1 MHQNIYEQYD
11 ATVQLQE
18 SRRKKAQYLATLSSD
33 ESDEDTAN
41 RPPPLSSL
49 LHSSSPS
56 PHNSESDITGQ
67 LQALNKCVP
76 SEEDQ
81 NSTTMSYSDQGEGT
95 PPAVSTPVLD
105 PQTLALIAELQRQN
119 LANLAALH
127 GQSNA
132 MLEHLDERSRRE
144 RQHLEELTKKEKQEQ
159 EEKNHYERL
168 AREEQHSKDR
178 KDEREAARE
187 RELRRSIPNPKHM
200 EEGADIVEYVELFE
214 SNMEA
219 RDIPKRMWA
228 QSLIPLLSP
237 TPRMAAQSLPAGDR
251 SDYDKVREAALATC
265 QETYKRAGATFFSL
279 TKAQGESFQ
288 AYGTKLHRLCTRFS
302 SADTIAKVQERV
314 TIERFIHFLP
324 AAAAGFVR
332 DRAPKTLTDT
342 CRLAD
347 DYFSNHGMSISSY
360 TGEYRLGGQKPHRQ
374 EDYQKPWRQGNSG
387 WQQQHKKPW
396 RDQHDNSEKAGGDQ
410 PVPGRVDSMVEGRP
424 PPKQPQ
430 PSQPNK
436 QQQQSNRYSP
446 RCYKCNQTGHIAS
459 NCPQKVNLISDYHR
473 DEPLSSTCVVQGRV
487 AGKKIKNILVDSGA
501 EISVASEEIVPSSA
515 ETKGQT
521 MVAGVTGTPVN
532 CRLVD
537 LPISINERDFQLQ
550 VAVLPQGSLSYP
562 LLLGRDTPGLRIHWS
577 IGPESPNDGKMT
589 TPQEVAVLTRSQARK
604 EEARR
609 LDDQSATDSSGAIIT
624 DLAAQENTT
633 GEQTQSLPPAPTH
646 TLSPCSDPAHSSS
659 NPNFPFT
666 PQQVTDV
673 SDMGVGDFGEG
684 YDVEGGNEDGALRGE
699 DDGTDDQP
707 TTTSILDPD
716 LCRMEPQST
725 EPLTQLMKDSLLT
738 QEEFLQKQEED
749 PSLATLWNQARQDG
763 QGGWY
768 EIHQGLLTRKVKDE
782 WDQEAHLLV
791 IPECLR
797 KTVWG
802 VAHRGPLAGHQGA
815 HKTRQKIAT
824 YFYWPQLSKDVARWT
839 KSCHEC
845 QTVNKTRDR
854 RAPQQQMPII
864 ENPWTRI
871 AIDIVG
877 PLPRT
882 KRGNRF
888 ILTVMDFSSRYPE
901 AFPMRKVDAPSVCDN
916 LIQLFSRFGLPQQL
930 LSDNGSNFVSRVTEG
945 LLGRLGVHHIKCS
958 PYRPQTNGMIERW
971 HSVLKRMLGK
981 LENTEAE
988 WDKLL
993 PLVLFAYRDTPH
1005 SATGYTPFQ
1014 IVFGRNV
1021 RGPTSVLKATWSGEQ
1036 PTSATAARYLFD
1048 VKQRM
1053 EVARELA
1060 GEKERL
1066 AKEKSKLYQDRKS
1079 ADDPLMIGDEVLCR
1093 LPGGA
1098 RGLADRWE
1106 GPFQILE
1113 IRSPVT
1119 YLVSAPLRGQSGR
1132 IFHRNCIKRYAREVN
1147 TTSVMVADG
1156 GLDDSGQLELV
1167 PNPTPPLNPA
1177 SDRWASPDL
1186 LADLPPPRR
1195 TQLISLLQEFDSTFS
1210 DIPGRTDVVSCP
1222 LDVTESKPISL
1233 SPYRVPVRWQPALQ
1247 EEIDNLL
1254 ELGVIRPSESPWASP
1269 VVCVRKKD
1277 GQIRMCTDFRRLN
1290 SVTKDDAYP
1299 FPHTEEL
1306 IEKAAAARWCTTLD
1320 LSKGY
1325 YQVPIAP
1332 TDIEKTAF
1340 ITTAGKFEYTVM
1352 PFGLKNA
1359 PSVFQRLMDKVL
1371 KGCPFA
1377 SAYIDDVVITSP
1389 TWEEHLSH
1397 IRQTLQAFRAAGL
1410 TVKLVKC
1417 CFAAALIHLLGHLV
1431 GRGEIRPQQLK
1442 TLAVREYKQPK
1453 TKKDI
1458 RVFLGMAGYYR
1469 RFMPNFASVTAPI
1482 SKLLKKEHP
1491 ERVVWKEEQHA
1502 AFEQVKEWMTSDPV
1516 LKAPDY
1522 SLPFTLQTD
1531 ASFSGL
1537 GAVLSQT
1544 GKDNEEH
1551 PVAFWSRKTLDR
1563 ETRYSASEVECLA
1576 AVEAVKHFAHY
1587 LLGAHFTLVT
1597 DHRALTSLQI
1607 MKNDNPRLTRWSL
1620 ALQPFSYSVVH
1631 RSGHAHSNAD
1641 GLSRQAWEEAT
1652 PPG

>member
-1 MHQNIYEQYD
+1 
-11 ATVQLQE
+11 
-18 SRRKKAQYLATLSSD
+18 
-33 ESDEDTAN
+33 
-41 RPPPLSSL
+41 
-49 LHSSSPS
+49 
-56 PHNSESDITGQ
+56 
-67 LQALNKCVP
+67 
-76 SEEDQ
+76 
-81 NSTTMSYSDQGEGT
+81 
-95 PPAVSTPVLD
+95 
-105 PQTLALIAELQRQN
+105 
-119 LANLAALH
+119 
-127 GQSNA
+127 
-132 MLEHLDERSRRE
+132 
-144 RQHLEELTKKEKQEQ
+144 
-159 EEKNHYERL
+159 
-168 AREEQHSKDR
+168 
-178 KDEREAARE
+178 
-187 RELRRSIPNPKHM
+187 
-200 EEGADIVEYVELFE
+200 
-214 SNMEA
+214 
-219 RDIPKRMWA
+219 
-228 QSLIPLLSP
+228 
-237 TPRMAAQSLPAGDR
+237 
-251 SDYDKVREAALATC
+251 
-265 QETYKRAGATFFSL
+265 
-279 TKAQGESFQ
+279 
-288 AYGTKLHRLCTRFS
+288 
-302 SADTIAKVQERV
+302 
-314 TIERFIHFLP
+314 
-324 AAAAGFVR
+324 
-332 DRAPKTLTDT
+332 
-342 CRLAD
+342 
-347 DYFSNHGMSISSY
+347 MSISSY
-360 TGEYRLGGQKPHRQ
+360 TGEYRLGGQKPHRRD
-374 EDYQKPWRQGNSG
+374 DYQKRPWSQSNSEM
-387 WQQQHKKPW
+387 QQQHKKPW
-396 RDQHDNSEKAGGDQ
+396 QNNPGKAERD
-410 PVPGRVDSMVEGRP
+410 P
-424 PPKQPQ
+424 PQQPQ
-430 PSQPNK
+430 QSQLNK
-436 QQQQSNRYSP
+436 PQQQSSKFSP
-446 RCYKCNQTGHIAS
+446 KCYKCNQRGHLAP
-459 NCPQKVNLISDYHR
+459 NCPQKVNFISDYTR
-473 DEPLSSTCVVQGRV
+473 NEPLSSTCVVQGTV

-515 ETKGQT
+515 KTKGQT
-521 MVAGVTGTPVN
+521 MVAGATGAPVK
-532 CRLVD
+532 CKLVD
-537 LPISINERDFQLQ
+537 LPISIKGRNFQLQ

-562 LLLGRDTPGLRIHWS
+562 LLLGRDTPGLKIHWS
-577 IGPESPNDGKMT
+577 IGPEDAMEDQRT

-609 LDDQSATDSSGAIIT
+609 LEDQRATEGSGAIIT
-624 DLAAQENTT
+624 DLAAQEDTT
-633 GEQTQSLPPAPTH
+633 GEPPQFVPPAPTH
-646 TLSPCSDPAHSSS
+646 TLSPGSDPAHAISNLSSVPDPPTS
-659 NPNFPFT
+659 FNSDLTLT
-666 PQQVTDV
+666 PQQVPDTAN
-673 SDMGVGDFGEG
+673 MGVGGSDEG
-684 YDVEGGNEDGALRGE
+684 YTVEE
-699 DDGTDDQP
+699 DDTLGDEVDKTDTQP
-707 TTTSILDPD
+707 TTTMILDPD
-716 LCRMEPQST
+716 LCRIEPQSL

-738 QEEFLQKQEED
+738 KAEFLQKQEDD
-749 PSLATLWNQARQDG
+749 PSLATLWNQARQDH
-763 QGGWY
+763 QDNCHY
-768 EIHQGLLTRKVKDE
+768 TIHQGLLTRKVKDE

-797 KTVWG
+797 KTVWM

-839 KSCHEC
+839 KSCHDC

-864 ENPWTRI
+864 QNPWTRI

-945 LLGRLGVHHIKCS
+945 LLDRLGVHHIKCS

-988 WDKLL
+988 WDRLL

-1005 SATGYTPFQ
+1005 SSTGYTPFQ
-1014 IVFGRNV
+1014 MIFGRNV
-1021 RGPTSVLKATWSGEQ
+1021 RGPTAVLQATWSGEQ

-1053 EVARELA
+1053 EVAKELA
-1060 GEKERL
+1060 GEKERQ

-1113 IRSPVT
+1113 KRSPVT
-1119 YLVSAPLRGQSGR
+1119 YLVSAPFRGRSGR
-1132 IFHRNCIKRYAREVN
+1132 IFHRNCIKRYVREIN
-1147 TTSVMVADG
+1147 TMSVMVADG
-1156 GLDDSGQLELV
+1156 ELDDTGQLELV
-1167 PNPTPPLNPA
+1167 PNPTSPMTPD
-1177 SDRWASPDL
+1177 SDRWTSPDFL
-1186 LADLPPPRR
+1186 TNLPPLRR
-1195 TQLISLLQEFDSTFS
+1195 TQLIPILQEFDSTFS

-1222 LDVTESKPISL
+1222 VDVTVSNPISL
-1233 SPYRVPVRWQPALQ
+1233 PPYRVPVRWQSALQ

-1277 GQIRMCTDFRRLN
+1277 RHIRMCTDFRRLN

-1306 IEKAAAARWCTTLD
+1306 IEKAAAANWCSTLD
-1320 LSKGY
+1320 LAKGY

-1332 TDIEKTAF
+1332 ADIEKTAF
-1340 ITTAGKFEYTVM
+1340 ITTAGKFEYTAM

-1371 KGCPFA
+1371 KDCPFA
-1377 SAYIDDVVITSP
+1377 TAYIDDVVITSS

-1397 IRQTLQAFRAAGL
+1397 IRQTLQALRAAGL
-1410 TVKLVKC
+1410 TVKLIKC
-1417 CFAAALIHLLGHLV
+1417 CFGAARIEFLGHLV
-1431 GRGEIRPQQLK
+1431 GRGVIRLQRLK
-1442 TLAVREYKQPK
+1442 TVAIREYKQPK

-1482 SKLLKKEHP
+1482 SNLLKKEHP
-1491 ERVVWKEEQHA
+1491 EKVVWGEEQQS

-1522 SLPFTLQTD
+1522 SLPFVLQTD

-1544 GKDNEEH
+1544 DENNKEH

-1576 AVEAVKHFAHY
+1576 AVEAIKHFAHY

-1597 DHRALTSLQI
+1597 DHRALTSLQT
-1607 MKNDNPRLTRWSL
+1607 MRNDNPRLTRWAL

-1631 RSGHAHSNAD
+1631 RSGLAHNNAD
-1641 GLSRQAWEEAT
+1641 GLSPLVTSLSKPLIMPCFCEFLCFVHLCCVEVI
-1652 PPG
+1652 

>member
-1 MHQNIYEQYD
+1 MSH
-11 ATVQLQE
+11 
-18 SRRKKAQYLATLSSD
+18 SD
-33 ESDEDTAN
+33 PGHHSD
-41 RPPPLSSL
+41 L
-49 LHSSSPS
+49 
-56 PHNSESDITGQ
+56 GQ
-67 LQALNKCVP
+67 TDVSA
-76 SEEDQ
+76 
-81 NSTTMSYSDQGEGT
+81 
-95 PPAVSTPVLD
+95 PALD
-105 PQTLALIAELQRQN
+105 PQTMALIAELQRQN
-119 LANLAALH
+119 LANMAAL
-127 GQSNA
+127 QSQNNA
-132 MLEHLDERSRRE
+132 MLDHLDERSQRE
-144 RQHLEELTKKEKQEQ
+144 RQRLEEQAAQEKLEQ
-159 EEKNHYERL
+159 EEKNYRERQ
-168 AREEQHSKDR
+168 ARDEQRRKDREEEK
-178 KDEREAARE
+178 EAARE
-187 RELRRSIPNPKHM
+187 RELRRSIPSPKHM

-219 RDIPKRMWA
+219 RDIPKHMWA
-228 QSLIPLLSP
+228 QTLIPLLSP

-251 SDYDKVREAALATC
+251 QEYKKVREAVLATC
-265 QETYKRAGATFFSL
+265 QETYKRAGPTFFSL

-324 AAAAGFVR
+324 AGAAGFVR
-332 DRAPKTLTDT
+332 DRAPETLTDT

-360 TGEYRLGGQKPHRQ
+360 TGEYRLGGQKPHRR
-374 EDYQKPWRQGNSG
+374 EDNQKKPWRQGNPG
-387 WQQQHKKPW
+387 GQQQHKKPW

-410 PVPGRVDSMVEGRP
+410 RMSGGMDSVEERR
-424 PPKQPQ
+424 PPKQQQ
-430 PSQPNK
+430 PPQPNK
-436 QQQQSNRYSP
+436 LQQQSNKHSP
-446 RCYKCNQTGHIAS
+446 RCYKCNQSGHIAP

-473 DEPLSSTCVVQGRV
+473 NEPLSSTCVVQGQV

-501 EISVASEEIVPSSA
+501 EISVASEEIVPLSA

-521 MVAGVTGTPVN
+521 MVAGATGTPVN

-537 LPISINERDFQLQ
+537 LPISIKGRDFQLQ

-562 LLLGRDTPGLRIHWS
+562 LLLGRDTPGLKIHWS
-577 IGPESPNDGKMT
+577 IGPESSKDDQMT

-604 EEARR
+604 EEVRR
-609 LDDQSATDSSGAIIT
+609 RDDQRATESSGASIT
-624 DLAAQENTT
+624 DLAAQEDTT
-633 GEQTQSLPPAPTH
+633 GEPSQSLPPAPTL
-646 TLSPCSDPAHSSS
+646 TLSPCSDPTHSISNPTSSS
-659 NPNFPFT
+659 TPNLPLT
-666 PQQVTDV
+666 SQQVTNTANL
-673 SDMGVGDFGEG
+673 GG
-684 YDVEGGNEDGALRGE
+684 GGNSGGAQ
-699 DDGTDDQP
+699 DDATAEQP
-707 TTTSILDPD
+707 TTTTILDPD
-716 LCRMEPQST
+716 LCRIEPQST

-738 QEEFLQKQEED
+738 KAEFLQKQEDD
-749 PSLATLWNQARQDG
+749 PSLATLWNQADQDSR
-763 QGGWY
+763 Y

-782 WDQEAHLLV
+782 WDQEARLLV
-791 IPECLR
+791 VPECLR
-797 KTVWG
+797 KTVWKA
-802 VAHRGPLAGHQGA
+802 AHQGPLAGHQGA

-839 KSCHEC
+839 KSCHDC

-854 RAPQQQMPII
+854 RAPQQRMPII

-901 AFPMRKVDAPSVCDN
+901 AFPMRRVDAPSVCDN
-916 LIQLFSRFGLPQQL
+916 LIQLFSRFGLPQEL

-945 LLGRLGVHHIKCS
+945 LLDHLGVQHIKCS

-981 LENTEAE
+981 LEDTEAE

-1021 RGPTSVLKATWSGEQ
+1021 RGPTSILKATWSGEQ

-1048 VKQRM
+1048 VTQRM
-1053 EVARELA
+1053 EVAKELA
-1060 GEKERL
+1060 GKNERL

-1079 ADDPLMIGDEVLCR
+1079 TDDPFMIGDEVLCR

-1113 IRSPVT
+1113 KRSPIT

-1132 IFHRNCIKRYAREVN
+1132 IFHRNCLKRYVREVN
-1147 TTSVMVADG
+1147 ATSVMVADG
-1156 GLDDSGQLELV
+1156 GLDDTGQLELV
-1167 PNPTPPLNPA
+1167 PNPTPPLDPV
-1177 SDRWASPDL
+1177 SDRWASL
-1186 LADLPPPRR
+1186 DLPANLQPSQR

-1210 DIPGRTDVVSCP
+1210 DIPGQTDIASCP
-1222 LDVTESKPISL
+1222 LDVTVSEPISL
-1233 SPYRVPVRWQPALQ
+1233 PPYRVPVRWQSALQ

-1277 GQIRMCTDFRRLN
+1277 GKIRMCTDFRRLN

-1306 IEKAAAARWCTTLD
+1306 IEKAAAGRWCTTLD

-1371 KGCPFA
+1371 KDCPFA
-1377 SAYIDDVVITSP
+1377 SAYIDDVVITSS

-1397 IRQTLQAFRAAGL
+1397 IRQTLQALQAAHL

-1417 CFAAALIHLLGHLV
+1417 CFAAAQIQFLGHLV
-1431 GRGEIRPQQLK
+1431 GRGDIRPQRLK

-1482 SKLLKKEHP
+1482 SKLLKKGHP
-1491 ERVVWKEEQHA
+1491 EKVIWKEEQQS

-1516 LKAPDY
+1516 LTAPDY

-1544 GKDNEEH
+1544 DKDNKEH

-1576 AVEAVKHFAHY
+1576 AVEAIKHFAHY
-1587 LLGAHFTLVT
+1587 LHGAHFTLVT
-1597 DHRALTSLQI
+1597 DHRALTSLQT
-1607 MKNDNPRLTRWSL
+1607 MRNDNPRLTRWSL

-1631 RSGHAHSNAD
+1631 RSGQANSNAD
-1641 GLSRQAWEEAT
+1641 GLSRQAWPEL
-1652 PPG
+1652 